1 MIDVAARVTAVRERI
16 EKASAR
22 AGRDPAGVR
31 LIAAAKTKSADLIE
45 RAIAAGVTDIGEN
58 YVQEA
63 AAKKASVRG
72 SANWHMIGNLQRNK
86 AGKAVRVFETIQT
99 VDTAE
104 LAQSLSRQGARRGRP
119 VNVLVEVNLAGEVTK
134 SGVSP
139 ELLPVLVDQL
149 RELDGI
155 ALRGLMTVPPPG
167 SPESARSCFRSLRLL
182 GERLALADLSMGMT
196 DDFEVAIEE
205 GATMI
210 RVGRAIFG
218 ERAVR

>member
-1 MIDVAARVTAVRERI
+1 MIDMAARVAAVRERI

-63 AAKKASVRG
+63 ATHKATVRG

-86 AGKAVRVFETIQT
+86 AGKAVRLFDMIQT

-104 LAQSLSRQGARRGRP
+104 LAQSISRQGARRGRP
-119 VNVLVEVNLAGEVTK
+119 VSVLVEVNLVGEVTK

-149 RELDGI
+149 RQLDGVV
-155 ALRGLMTVPPPG
+155 LQGLMTVPPSGP
-167 SPESARSCFRSLRLL
+167 PESARPCFRSLRFLA
-182 GERLALADLSMGMT
+182 ERLALADLSMGMT